1 MAKTTEWG
9 QHVEDVAN
17 SPRTHEPTYD
27 GRPLKEVVDFVRAG
41 GQLPGDPVDTS
52 TANVPKPKPS
62 LFDPAEQQN
71 PDLFQ
76 QESGPV
82 NSPGNAAQQAY
93 IEAVATEDPGSFQQR
108 KMRFMEGTIG
118 DDALA
123 ALNDEQKRQ
132 SIQAR
137 FTQEDI
143 DNMSP
148 EEFQEA
154 VQGELRRLNIREMS
168 VATFGLISALAAGA
182 GNLPETEFRAKY
194 NQIPVSDLRARMN
207 WMHRMNRRGGR
218 IELEQAAAMSGFS
231 TAEGIVDIAL
241 GDMTPIYPWLG
252 RLQLV
257 DQMEELAGVEPANF
271 WEAMWLGSRR
281 NRLQKHLASMTP
293 EEFTKFGEDY
303 KAMLDMWA
311 SDPSKSVN
319 RYMLVELMETVF
331 TEDVFDGISAD
342 NNMDVWM
349 GNFETLVEL
358 TIAAAVVGKVAKG
371 SHAVF
376 TGTNSIKARNA
387 ARAGSARAAAKMD
400 EIFQAD
406 ELAVEMELLPDE
418 VAPVL
423 LPKPVSM
430 IPHLDAVPEGTKQVV
445 KRSERIGEEILES
458 TEGLTGL
465 GLTAADKTNAV
476 NTALRQ
482 LDLIDHPAVIGR
494 MSTLAMLEGDSGFKL
509 RVVVGETAEDG
520 YKSIEDAMDE
530 VLNIDP
536 QLEKVSIQRVNGD
549 GVLEDV
555 FPDAE
560 SFARAVTKGEV
571 DASTAGRIAGGDVP
585 DNRFYLVYEQERF
598 WHPVDKQ
605 AFGAEAFQSGVL
617 APGSKWYLSPNARF
631 GDEIYGSFLKAY
643 MGEQGVIKNFELLFE
658 PYYKLAAD
666 DKRFVASAFE
676 WMEDFGKNNGRA
688 PDIYEIKA
696 RYPDLSEA
704 QLNGIVSLRTGM
716 DTLHELFNRR
726 LFREWQALDFKTA
739 RPEAPGLPNYHGKVL
754 DEGVSVGTHLDPVTG
769 ALVRLTRKEAEVLYR
784 DGGGVMELDI
794 PIEVASD
801 PRARATRVI
810 IRPGEYRIG
819 DLSTRPLTYHPGYS
833 IRFYD
838 DPYYIVKET
847 EGVSLNGSLRN
858 DASSMVAEAVRT
870 AGTQGEAE
878 SWARRANRA
887 TQERGEPGVTFKV
900 VRANDIN
907 QTESTLFQKQA
918 LNREGRLFW
927 DERNFDRLPDVNG
940 NLAELEDPVRA
951 LERGIGQAAR
961 QLTHEDLLRQVKETW
976 KNEFGELIGDKRI
989 LDTFD
994 LKEISGRL
1002 KAARRNNIGD
1012 KKQIIKAKELIDYI
1026 RLIEGSE
1033 SMFIPALR
1041 EQALNV
1047 AVAINSWAGF
1057 TGRGARFF
1065 EKKFMTMDPTQAM
1078 RSVAF
1083 NLFMVFRPVRQALL
1097 QSTQIGYLAA
1107 LDPAY
1112 VAGPKLFTD
1121 AMALRR
1127 GLAALRIGGY
1137 DDGFSVKKFAQS
1149 MGISEKEYRVL
1160 IREFDRSGLLDLVD
1174 VHSFA
1179 GGSARW
1185 RKEALP
1191 PQESTAGTIGY
1202 RGRQMWR
1209 ATQGFAQKWGFNF
1222 GERNNLTFTYN
1233 LALRRV
1239 MKRKGYDSLL
1249 QLSRKDWDDLKV
1261 EASNLSLGMV
1271 RPNNFGYQTGA
1282 LGVATQFLS
1291 FSHKAALGIL
1301 GQNPAISKAAAL
1313 RILFGSTL
1321 LYGGNMYGARD
1332 FAEQQLQN
1340 IGVPDQ
1346 TIPNT
1351 DISLVDLISAGIID
1365 TTFNLLGE
1373 LTVGQEEWK
1382 EVDLG
1387 FVAPGIDF
1395 PRLWDMQLRNIFSQ
1409 PTKVALGPFGNIA
1422 SNVLETYDIVQWIHN
1437 GQPDIP
1443 VTQKFLQSAT
1453 VLGMATLPVFN
1464 DNVKAYFGYKMGLWY
1479 SAANEPLPLETTWN
1493 GILARGLVGAR
1504 TREELAYYNL
1514 QRAWWED
1521 QQDYQNAVSGTR
1533 KVIKQTI
1540 SLFYDGVETRETVQR
1555 RLAGLINLYEDMPE
1569 GTRLQ
1574 FLSDVM
1580 EGVGQ
1585 NDAIVEQ
1592 SVFGFIVEK
1601 ALANKKFGSL
1611 VEIHNMVDQIDGIP
1625 DAQRQQLKQLLTD
1638 AHQGRID
1645 VDMEAQEELENG
1657 RN

>member
-1 MAKTTEWG
+1 
-9 QHVEDVAN
+9 
-17 SPRTHEPTYD
+17 
-27 GRPLKEVVDFVRAG
+27 
-41 GQLPGDPVDTS
+41 
-52 TANVPKPKPS
+52 
-62 LFDPAEQQN
+62 
-71 PDLFQ
+71 
-76 QESGPV
+76 
-82 NSPGNAAQQAY
+82 
-93 IEAVATEDPGSFQQR
+93 
-108 KMRFMEGTIG
+108 
-118 DDALA
+118 
-123 ALNDEQKRQ
+123 
-132 SIQAR
+132 
-137 FTQEDI
+137 
-143 DNMSP
+143 
-148 EEFQEA
+148 
-154 VQGELRRLNIREMS
+154 
-168 VATFGLISALAAGA
+168 
-182 GNLPETEFRAKY
+182 
-194 NQIPVSDLRARMN
+194 
-207 WMHRMNRRGGR
+207 
-218 IELEQAAAMSGFS
+218 
-231 TAEGIVDIAL
+231 
-241 GDMTPIYPWLG
+241 
-252 RLQLV
+252 
-257 DQMEELAGVEPANF
+257 MEELAGLEPANF

-293 EEFTKFGEDY
+293 QEFTQFGQDY
-303 KAMLDMWA
+303 KAMLDTWQA
-311 SDPSKSVN
+311 DPTKSVN

-331 TEDVFDGISAD
+331 TEEVFDGVSAD
-342 NNMDVWM
+342 DNMEVWL

-358 TIAAAVVGKVAKG
+358 TVAAAVVGKAAKG
-371 SHAVF
+371 SVQAF

-400 EIFQAD
+400 EAFQAD

-430 IPHLDAVPEGTKQVV
+430 IPHLDAVPEGTKTVV
-445 KRSERIGEEILES
+445 VRSERISDEILE
-458 TEGLTGL
+458 
-465 GLTAADKTNAV
+465 TNAV
-476 NTALRQ
+476 NAALRK
-482 LDLIDHPAVIGR
+482 LDLIDHPAVVGR
-494 MSTLAMLEGDSGFKL
+494 MSTLAMLEGDSGYAL

-536 QLEKVSIQRVNGD
+536 QLEKVSIQRVNSD

-598 WHPVDKQ
+598 WHPVDKK
-605 AFGAEAFQSGVL
+605 AFGAETFQSGAL

-631 GDEIYGSFLKAY
+631 GDEIYGSFLRAY
-643 MGEQGVIKNFELLFE
+643 MGEQSVIKNFEILFE
-658 PYYKLAAD
+658 PYYKLNKD
-666 DKRFVASAFE
+666 DKTFVASTFE
-676 WMEDFGKNNGRA
+676 WMEQFGKDKRRA
-688 PDIYEIKA
+688 PDINEI
-696 RYPDLSEA
+696 RSQYPHISEA
-704 QLNGIVSLRTGM
+704 QLNGVVSLRTGM

-739 RPEAPGLPNYHGKVL
+739 RPETPGMPNYHGKVL
-754 DEGVSVGTHLDPVTG
+754 DEGASAGTHLDPVTG
-769 ALVRLTRKEAEVLYR
+769 ALVRLSKKEAEVLYR

-810 IRPGEYRIG
+810 VRPGEYRLG
-819 DLSTRPLTYHPGYS
+819 ELSTRPLQYHPGYS

-847 EGVSLNGSLRN
+847 EGVSLNGSLRD

-870 AGTQGEAE
+870 AGTQAEAD
-878 SWARRANRA
+878 SWKRRANRA
-887 TQERGEPGVTFKV
+887 TTERGEQGVTFKV

-951 LERGIGQAAR
+951 LERGIGLAAR
-961 QLTHEDLLRQVKETW
+961 QLTHEDLLRQVKKTW
-976 KNEFGELIGDKRI
+976 KNEFGKLIGDKRI

-994 LKEISGRL
+994 LKEISDRL
-1002 KAARRNNIGD
+1002 KALRRNDLSNKTEIS
-1012 KKQIIKAKELIDYI
+1012 KAKELIDYI
-1026 RLIEGSE
+1026 RLVEGTE
-1033 SMFIPALR
+1033 SMVIPALR
-1041 EQALNV
+1041 EAALNL
-1047 AVAINSWAGF
+1047 AVTVNSWMGN
-1057 TGRGARFF
+1057 TGRLARRI
-1065 EKKFMTMDPTQAM
+1065 EKSAMTMDPTQAM

-1083 NLFMVFRPVRQALL
+1083 NAFMVFRPVRQALL

-1112 VAGPKLFTD
+1112 VASPRLFTD
-1121 AMALRR
+1121 AYALRM
-1127 GLAALRIGGY
+1127 GLAALRDSAFDVGI
-1137 DDGFSVKKFAQS
+1137 SLKKRAQM
-1149 MGISEKEYRVL
+1149 MGITEKEYRVL
-1160 IREFDRSGLLDLVD
+1160 LREFDRSGLIDLVD

-1179 GGSARW
+1179 GGASKF
-1185 RKEALP
+1185 RKTHLP
-1191 PQESTAGTIGY
+1191 ASDSIAGTVGY
-1202 RGRQMWR
+1202 RGRQMWN
-1209 ATQGFAQKWGFNF
+1209 ATQGWMQQVGFNF
-1222 GERNNLTFTYN
+1222 GEKNNLTFTYN

-1249 QLSRKDWDDLKV
+1249 ELSRKDWDDLRV
-1261 EASNLSLGMV
+1261 EASNLGLGMV

-1291 FSHKAALGIL
+1291 FSHKAALGML

-1313 RILFGSTL
+1313 RIVFGSTL

-1340 IGVPDQ
+1340 IGVPDE
-1346 TIPNT
+1346 TIPGT
-1351 DISLVDLISAGIID
+1351 DITLVDLISAGIVD
-1365 TTFNLLGE
+1365 TTFNTLGE
-1373 LTVGQEEWK
+1373 WTVGQEEWK

-1387 FVAPGIDF
+1387 FIAPGIDF

-1437 GQPDIP
+1437 GQPDISFP
-1443 VTQKFLQSAT
+1443 QKFLQSAE
-1453 VLGMATLPVFN
+1453 VLGMASLPIFN
-1464 DNVKAYFGYKMGLWY
+1464 DAVKAYFGYKMGLWY

-1493 GILARGLVGAR
+1493 GIIARGLVGAR

-1521 QQDYQNAVSGTR
+1521 ENDYQNAVSGTR

-1540 SLFYDGVETRETVQR
+1540 SLFYDGVETRDTVQR
-1555 RLAGLINLYEDMPE
+1555 RLGGLINLYEDMPE

-1580 EGVGQ
+1580 DGVGQ
-1585 NDAIVEQ
+1585 NDQIVEQ
-1592 SVFGFIVEK
+1592 SIFGMIVEK

-1611 VEIHNMVDQIDGIP
+1611 VEIHNMVDQLDGIP
-1625 DAQRQQLKQLLTD
+1625 DEQRQQLKQLLTD
-1638 AHQGRID
+1638 AHQGRVD
-1645 VDMEAQEELENG
+1645 VDDLAQEELENG